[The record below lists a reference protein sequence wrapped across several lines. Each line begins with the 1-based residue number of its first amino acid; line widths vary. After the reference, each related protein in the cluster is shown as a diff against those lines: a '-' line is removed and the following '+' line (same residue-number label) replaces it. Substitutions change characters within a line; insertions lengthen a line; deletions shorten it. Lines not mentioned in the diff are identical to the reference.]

1 MDIAWNAGINVK
13 TIANKRRTATREVVI
28 EESMAH
34 YERLKQLI
42 DSLADDAL
50 DLELTLTLR
59 DVSVRLNLNETVVVI
74 NALAVRRA
82 GLRGGAWSSI
92 GKNAEGP
99 LMETICRAFRV
110 PEECFTRSVESDKSL
125 REVDFNLFT
134 PDDERVKCEVK
145 LMGQGNPES
154 ADAVVARGSQ
164 VFVASSL
171 SDLNKR
177 QLDQLGVHWTELQRE
192 HGFLRFAQTLRA
204 FDHRGAMNII
214 PVQNVPNQTFVVRL
228 GRQSTRFHIWRQSR
242 DGGWYASIESPIGA
256 QLVSGRRISIGQEL
270 GPLAGFRGSIV
281 CAVPPGVV
289 ADGSEPG
296 ANPWGVTHVLVYN
309 EG

>member
-1 MDIAWNAGINVK
+1 MNDKLLIVKAAIALLLQGQDHRDLVVNAIDRVFVQQALRLFEQVVHAKLQGDSISADWYRTAFLEQEQNAMDIAWNAGLNVK
-13 TIANKRRTATREVVI
+13 TIANKRRTATREIVI
-28 EESMAH
+28 AESMAH

-59 DVSVRLNLNETVVVI
+59 GVSVRLNLNETLVVI

-92 GKNAEGP
+92 GKNVEGP

-110 PEECFTRSVESDKSL
+110 PEECFTHSVESDKSL

-134 PDDERVKCEVK
+134 PDGERVKCEVK

-204 FDHRGAMNII
+204 LGI
-214 PVQNVPNQTFVVRL
+214 PFEDIAL
-228 GRQSTRFHIWRQSR
+228 GDIDQ
-242 DGGWYASIESPIGA
+242 
-256 QLVSGRRISIGQEL
+256 RISE
-270 GPLAGFRGSIV
+270 
-281 CAVPPGVV
+281 AVEATFG
-289 ADGSEPG
+289 GG
-296 ANPWGVTHVLVYN
+296 
-309 EG
+309 

>member
-1 MDIAWNAGINVK
+1 MNDRLLIVKAAIALLLQGQDHRDLVVNAIDRVFVQQALRLFEQVIHAKLQGASVSADWYKEAFLEQERNVMDIAWNAGINVK
-13 TIANKRRTATREVVI
+13 TIANKRRKATREVVI
-28 EESMAH
+28 EESLAH
-34 YERLKQLI
+34 YEQLKQLV
-42 DSLADDAL
+42 DSLSDDAL

-92 GKNAEGP
+92 GKNVEGP

-110 PEECFTRSVESDKSL
+110 PEERFTHSVESDKAL

-134 PDDERVKCEVK
+134 PGGERVKCEVK

-192 HGFLRFAQTLRA
+192 RGFLRFAQTLRA
-204 FDHRGAMNII
+204 FG
-214 PVQNVPNQTFVVRL
+214 VPFEDIAPDEVDERI
-228 GRQSTRFHIWRQSR
+228 RE
-242 DGGWYASIESPIGA
+242 AIEST
-256 QLVSGRRISIGQEL
+256 
-270 GPLAGFRGSIV
+270 F
-281 CAVPPGVV
+281 GV
-289 ADGSEPG
+289 D
-296 ANPWGVTHVLVYN
+296 
-309 EG
+309 

>member
-1 MDIAWNAGINVK
+1 MNDKLLIVKAAIALLLQGQDHRDLVVNAIDRVFVQQALRLFEQVVHAKLQRDSISTDWYRTAFLEQEQNAMDIAWNAGINVK
-13 TIANKRRTATREVVI
+13 TIANKRRTATREIVI

-110 PEECFTRSVESDKSL
+110 PEECFTHSVESDKSL

-134 PDDERVKCEVK
+134 PDGERVKCEVK

-192 HGFLRFAQTLRA
+192 HGFLRFAQTLHA
-204 FDHRGAMNII
+204 YGI
-214 PVQNVPNQTFVVRL
+214 PFEDIAPDEVDKRIDEAIEATL
-228 GRQSTRFHIWRQSR
+228 G
-242 DGGWYASIESPIGA
+242 GG
-256 QLVSGRRISIGQEL
+256 
-270 GPLAGFRGSIV
+270 
-281 CAVPPGVV
+281 
-289 ADGSEPG
+289 
-296 ANPWGVTHVLVYN
+296 
-309 EG
+309 